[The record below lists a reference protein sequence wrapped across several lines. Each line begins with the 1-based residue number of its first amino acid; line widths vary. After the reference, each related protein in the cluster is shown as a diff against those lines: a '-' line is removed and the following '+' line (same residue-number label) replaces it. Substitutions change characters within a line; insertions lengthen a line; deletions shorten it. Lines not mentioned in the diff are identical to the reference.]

1 MTRIN
6 DVIPTYVPCFQ
17 PYYRIQDGRIML
29 VLPDIEGRMVNLEL
43 TVPRHAKLMQDGLV
57 VSGEIVARAS
67 PQAT

>member
-1 MTRIN
+1 MTSVN

-43 TVPRHAKLMQDGLV
+43 SVPRHSKLMNDGLV
-57 VSGEIVARAS
+57 ICGEIVARVT

>member
-1 MTRIN
+1 MTGTN
-6 DVIPTYVPCFQ
+6 DVIPTYVPCFN

-57 VSGEIVARAS
+57 VSGEIVARVS

>member
-1 MTRIN
+1 MTSTN
-6 DVIPTYVPCFQ
+6 DVIPTYVPCFN

-57 VSGEIVARAS
+57 VSGEIVARVS

>member
-1 MTRIN
+1 MTSVT

-57 VSGEIVARAS
+57 VSGEIVARVS